1 MIPALTYPIH
11 FEISTA
17 GVVLYILQ
25 CTVTKDM
32 AYGEARLRKGP
43 GHHGRGGMMM

>member
-17 GVVLYILQ
+17 GVVSYILQ

-43 GHHGRGGMMM
+43 GHHREVG